1 MTGLTVGIL
10 SIVVFLILLFL
21 DVPVHVGMMICGVV
35 FSIFLVRTPKSAITF
50 LSEAFFSSFTS
61 YTTSVM
67 PMFLLMGSLAAESR
81 LGDDLFDCFAAV
93 IGHRRGGLASAT
105 MVACAV
111 FGAICGSAAA
121 TTALMSRVA
130 YPQMKKYNYK
140 ETLSCGGISA
150 GSALSILIPPSMS
163 LIMYGLTAEASI
175 SKLLMGGILTGVV
188 LMIVFIIVVKIWT
201 IIDPQ
206 VAPASRKCTGKERWH
221 AIRQGGIIEIFIVFA
236 LSMGGMF
243 AGWFTPTEAGVV
255 GVAGMFIVSLIFK
268 RFSFKVLWNAV
279 LDTLVMSG
287 MMYVM
292 MVGATCFGKLFTIS
306 GIPTAIG
313 NLAASAHLSSFGIVM
328 MITLV
333 YLILG
338 CFIDSVPLVLLM
350 TPIFLPVVEMAGF
363 DAIWFGC
370 YVVVVI
376 SLGSVTPP
384 VGMACYT
391 CAGIV
396 REVPVTKIFK
406 GAIPFDI
413 GFVVMCILLALFPQ
427 IATWLPSLVMG

>member
-1 MTGLTVGIL
+1 MSGVTIGIL
-10 SIVVFLILLFL
+10 AVIAFLILLFI
-21 DVPVHVGMMICGVV
+21 DVPVHVAMMVCGVV
-35 FSIFLVRTPKSAITF
+35 FSVFLVRTKSSVLTYMTD
-50 LSEAFFSSFTS
+50 AFFSSFTS

-81 LGDDLFDCFAAV
+81 LGDDLFDCFAAL
-93 IGHRRGGLASAT
+93 IGHRKGGLASAT
-105 MVACAV
+105 MVACTI

-163 LIMYGLTAEASI
+163 LIMYGITANASI
-175 SKLLMGGILTGVV
+175 SKLLMGGILTGIV
-188 LMIVFIIVVKIWT
+188 LMVVFIVVIKIWT
-201 IIDPQ
+201 IVDPQ
-206 VAPASRKCTGKERWH
+206 VAPASRKFSGKERWI
-221 AIRQGGIIEIFIVFA
+221 AIKNGGIIEIILVFA

-268 RFSFKVLWNAV
+268 RFNLKVLWNAV
-279 LDTLVMSG
+279 LDTLIMSG

-292 MVGATCFGKLFTIS
+292 MVGSTCFGKLFTIS

-313 NLAASAHLSSFGIVM
+313 TLATNAHMSSFGIVM
-328 MITLV
+328 MVTLI

-350 TPIFLPVVEMAGF
+350 TPIFLPVIELAGF
-363 DAIWFGC
+363 DPIWFGC

-396 REVPVTKIFK
+396 REVSVTKIFK

-413 GFVVMCILLALFPQ
+413 GFVIMCALMAIFPG
-427 IATWLPSLVMG
+427 IATWLPNLVMG